1 VKVEMPTQ
9 QEDFM
14 QLQAAQGAGLLRAS
28 AGADLRTPPFPRDDQ
43 FYYTRSVTLS
53 VQNLDRLIL
62 NLAGADGPS
71 TLTRADLQGTARG
84 FVLTEHRGWAS
95 ATRTGRVLHTELD
108 ITLLAPHPQDLW
120 HANGRPSLRPPSM
133 PQAVAA
139 TGEHTYRV
147 GNISLSREQLLE
159 FPTDPQLICE
169 RLLATRPEDPPKVL
183 TQLVDALRS
192 GPKPVALRRGI
203 HGALL
208 LQPNV
213 RAVGSVWD
221 GAGREGL
228 ALRYIRE
235 DQDRHHEQELI
246 LDGRSFELIGRRCRA
261 LDGLARRF
269 GVPTGAVIENTVVL
283 ERAVTDHID
292 ADAV

>member
-1 VKVEMPTQ
+1 MPA
-9 QEDFM
+9 EPKDFT
-14 QLQAAQGAGLLRAS
+14 QLQAAQEAALLQAS

-62 NLAGADGPS
+62 KLASADGPS

-95 ATRTGRVLHTELD
+95 ATRTGRVLRAELE
-108 ITLLAPHPQDLW
+108 IALLAPHAQDLW
-120 HANGRPSLRPPSM
+120 HANGRPSLTPPSM

-139 TGEHTYRV
+139 TGEHTHRV
-147 GNISLSREQLLE
+147 GNISLSRDQLFE
-159 FPTDPQLICE
+159 FPSDPRLICE
-169 RLLATRPEDPPKVL
+169 RLRATRPDDPPKVL

-192 GPKPVALRRGI
+192 GPKPAALRRGI
-203 HGALL
+203 FGALL

-213 RAVGSVWD
+213 RAVGSVRD

-235 DQDRHHEQELI
+235 DQDSDHEQELI
-246 LDGRSFELIGRRCRA
+246 LDGRSFELIGKRCRA
-261 LDGLARRF
+261 LDELARRF
-269 GVPTGAVIENTVVL
+269 GVPAGAVIENTVVL
-283 ERAVTDHID
+283 ERAVTDQID
-292 ADAV
+292 AKAA